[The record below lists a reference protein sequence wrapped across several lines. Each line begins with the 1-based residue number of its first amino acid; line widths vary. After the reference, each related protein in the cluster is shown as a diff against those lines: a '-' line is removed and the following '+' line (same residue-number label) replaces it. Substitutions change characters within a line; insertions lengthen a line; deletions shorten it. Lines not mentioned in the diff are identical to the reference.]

1 MIGQQFC
8 FYLNRC
14 DFRLMCNR
22 RAILRYSRRLVV
34 QRTKLVDQTQ
44 EKLLELLEDMTTGT
58 EEETRNFM
66 AVCVDTIGKYPPDD
80 QLTPVFIFERLCN
93 LIYPEE
99 ADTGEF
105 FMTLEKDPQQED
117 FLQVNKREGFIG
129 RLENYQALLW

>member
-1 MIGQQFC
+1 M
-8 FYLNRC
+8 
-14 DFRLMCNR
+14 
-22 RAILRYSRRLVV
+22 

-117 FLQVNKREGFIG
+117 FLQVNKREGFIC
-129 RLENYQALLW
+129 RYHSEVENFRTFLVNLLYANIF